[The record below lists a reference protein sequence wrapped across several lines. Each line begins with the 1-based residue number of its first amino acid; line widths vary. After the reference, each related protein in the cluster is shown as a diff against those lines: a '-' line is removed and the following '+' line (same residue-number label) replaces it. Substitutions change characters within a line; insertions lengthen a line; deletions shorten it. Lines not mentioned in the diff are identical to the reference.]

1 MSIPL
6 HRRTLVVCLA
16 GLGSFLTCFGMQV
29 SAQTRTLPTNSRF
42 YVPPAAAGAEPQAID
57 LLLQGQVQNALMIAA
72 MELTPQAVWLTSGTP
87 AAVGAQVQTILQGA
101 AGQQTVPVMVL
112 YNIPGRDCGS
122 YSAGGAENTAAYEA
136 WIDAIAQQLGTSKAI
151 FIVEPDAIANL
162 PSDCG
167 YPATVDSTELTTE
180 RYTQINYAVQTIEAD
195 APNALV
201 YLDGGNSNWQAV
213 PVIASRLMTAG
224 LAKAQGFFT
233 NVSNFRESNY
243 EAKFDTWVSECVAFA
258 NNPADGGWRLGNYSY
273 CASQYYSPEGPVN
286 PNDISTWGYTDQW
299 YAANLGTAVPT
310 THFVV
315 DTSRNG
321 QGPLNTAVYASAP
334 YNQPASVVTTLTGGT
349 WCNPPGAGLGYR
361 PTANTG
367 YPLLDA
373 VLWIKTPGQ
382 SDGTC
387 DAQGGARAWNFSA
400 YAHPNWPS
408 DAAAQAIFDPL
419 WGLND
424 PAAGAWFPQQA
435 LQLAQKANPALSF

>member
-1 MSIPL
+1 MFTPL
-6 HRRTLVVCLA
+6 HRRILGVCLA
-16 GLGSFLTCFGMQV
+16 GSGVFFTYSGMQAN
-29 SAQTRTLPTNSRF
+29 AQTRTLPANTRF

-57 LLLQGQVQNALMIAA
+57 LLLQGQIQNALMIAA

-87 AAVGAQVQTILQGA
+87 TAVGAQVQTVLQGA

-167 YPATVDSTELTTE
+167 YPATVDAAELTAE
-180 RYTQINYAVQTIEAD
+180 RYAQINYAVQTLTAD

-213 PVIASRLMTAG
+213 PTIASRLMTAG

-243 EAKFDTWVSECVAFA
+243 EAKFETWVAEGIAFA
-258 NNPADGGWRLGNYSY
+258 NTPADGGWRLGNYSY

-299 YAANLGTAVPT
+299 YAANLGSAVPT

-321 QGPLNTAVYASAP
+321 QGPLDTSVYATAP
-334 YNQPASVVTTLTGGT
+334 YNQPASVVSTLTGGN
-349 WCNPPGAGLGYR
+349 WCNPPGRGVGYR

-387 DAQGGARAWNFSA
+387 DTQGGARAWNFSA
-400 YAHPNWPS
+400 YTQPDWPS
-408 DAAAQAIFDPL
+408 NAAAQATFDPL
-419 WGLND
+419 WGIND